1 MHDLIVQLKT
11 YLRGVWRYRWT
22 MMAATWFVCIAGW
35 AFVYQ
40 MPDQYEA
47 TARVHVDT
55 QSMLRPL
62 LRGLAVQTSV
72 QQQVVLMTRTL
83 LSRPNL
89 EKVARMTDMDLKA
102 KTPEKMDN
110 LLEGLRHEIQIKGA
124 GKVDLYTISYENSDP
139 QLAKRVV
146 QSLLTIFVESSLGET
161 RKDSDVA
168 QSFLQKQVKDY
179 ESRLK
184 AAEERLKEYKRT
196 HVGLMPSEGKDYFQR
211 LQDATNKLQQIK
223 VSLEEAKTRRD
234 ELKRQIDG
242 EEPAF
247 GITNQPNSQSTAQL
261 DSPLNERIQRLE
273 EKLDSLLLKYTPQH
287 PDVLAIKRTIKDL
300 KEQRKKELAAMPK
313 GAAEDQSLNQNPVYQ
328 QMKIQLSNA
337 QANVAA
343 LKVRYNAQKAQVDN
357 LRKMVNTLPQVE
369 EDLTQ
374 LNRDYT
380 INKQN
385 YEKLLARLESARIS
399 QQADQE
405 ANDVKFKIID
415 PPRVPTQPSA
425 PNRPLFMSI
434 VLLGGVLSGL
444 ALAVFMSQV
453 KMTFDNRRSLADAI
467 GLPVLGS
474 VSVIWTSPMVLKRRL
489 AKAFFVMVT
498 LLLVSVYSGLM
509 AMQLTDGAVLSRVK
523 SLLGAIT

>member
-1 MHDLIVQLKT
+1 MHELIVQLKT

-22 MMAATWFVCIAGW
+22 MMAAIWFVCIAGW
-35 AFVYQ
+35 IFVYH
-40 MPDQYEA
+40 MPDEYEA
-47 TARVHVDT
+47 SARVHVDT

-62 LRGLAVQTSV
+62 LRGLAVETSV
-72 QQQVVLMTRTL
+72 QQQVNLMTRTL

-102 KTPEKMDN
+102 KTPEKMDS

-124 GKVDLYTISYENSDP
+124 GKVDLYTISYQNSDP

-161 RKDSDVA
+161 RKDSDAA
-168 QSFLQKQVKDY
+168 QSFLQNQVKDY
-179 ESRLK
+179 ESRLR

-196 HVGLMPSEGKDYFQR
+196 HVGLMPSDGKDYFER
-211 LQDATNKLQQIK
+211 LQDATNRLQQIK
-223 VSLEEAKTRRD
+223 VSLDEAKTRRD
-234 ELKRQIDG
+234 ELKRQLDG

-247 GITNQPNSQSTAQL
+247 GIAQPQSQSASQY
-261 DSPLNERIQRLE
+261 DSPLNGRIQRLE

-313 GAAEDQSLNQNPVYQ
+313 GAGEQQSLNQNPVYQ

-337 QANVAA
+337 QANIAA
-343 LKVRYNAQKAQVDN
+343 LKVRYKAQQDQVEK
-357 LRKMVNTLPQVE
+357 LRRMLDTVPQVE

-374 LNRDYT
+374 LNRDYS

-385 YEKLLARLESARIS
+385 YEKLLARLESAKIS
-399 QQADQE
+399 QQADQQ
-405 ANDVKFKIID
+405 ASDVKFKIID
-415 PPRVPTQPSA
+415 PPRVPSVPSA

-434 VLLGGVLSGL
+434 IFAGGILSGI

-474 VSVIWTSPMVLKRRL
+474 VSVIWTAPMLFKRRL
-489 AKAFFVMVT
+489 AKASFVLISLM
-498 LLLVSVYSGLM
+498 LVGVYSALM
-509 AMQLTDGAVLSRVK
+509 ALQLAGPGVLSHVK